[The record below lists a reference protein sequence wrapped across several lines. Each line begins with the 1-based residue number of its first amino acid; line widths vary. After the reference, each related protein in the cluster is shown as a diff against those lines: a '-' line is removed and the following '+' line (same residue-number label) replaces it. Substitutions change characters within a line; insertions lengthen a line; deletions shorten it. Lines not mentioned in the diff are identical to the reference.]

1 MAISEQLQQR
11 INNLT
16 QGMGEINPPSRP
28 ISNQE
33 MEIIR
38 QTDPM
43 AGRMGSADSG
53 FYTDAP
59 IAQFT
64 EREAE
69 RLDDQIRATGFFQ
82 DVDLSQ
88 LAPNQKLELLQGAQ
102 RIQEANQQ
110 QSMMETLPFN
120 PNSPMPEYN
129 PREKNMIGEDTGM
142 LRKANSSPT
151 IQQQLMMARDAVKPM
166 GAQFTEGEAERL
178 STAAFGDPINETQ
191 QAIDSLTQ
199 ELQMTTDPE
208 EAEGLGRMINKLQ
221 AQINAPMG
229 AMAQELAKVG
239 GGEDTAL
246 AHLRPGEI
254 VLPPEMMEDPRF
266 EKMVEDKFK
275 GLGIDPAQ
283 AVVGMGIASLNESTG
298 LEEFGFFKKLGKK
311 LGKVVKKVAPI
322 AMMFPG
328 VGTALGG
335 ALGGLGGLATK
346 GLAKVGLGGLGSA
359 LGGLGSSAMGMV
371 ANAGIPGLSSIA
383 GGTAQSFGGIKGGLG
398 SLKGLLGDGPLSGLL
413 GGGQQPSID
422 ELGKADGSTQVRID
436 RLRSEGMSDAQ
447 IMQNL
452 QQSGMAPQASGG
464 RSIFGGGTPGQ
475 SRIGMIEDML
485 KNRPSDPVREGGGMF
500 GGGGN
505 QGGGMFGGGGQ
516 GGGLGALGTAGLL
529 GLAGSLGKM
538 AYDETKNDSGV
549 PLTPL
554 NTMNAAGRFNMEAE
568 IARRMGQQAPNPVE
582 FGLLPQDNFPEL
594 SGGQAVPKGMMMG
607 GEVMMPMGYAQGGA
621 FPNKGLEALNKV
633 APQVV
638 DQMGYNMGGQ
648 VMPMGYNMGGRP
660 MMPMQYAEGGNVSM
674 EEFERQNG
682 MINGE
687 GTETSDDVPAMLSDG
702 EFVMT
707 GQAVRGA
714 GSYELQ
720 QGDGGILNLIPS
732 LDEDR
737 ERGTELLYNM
747 MEVFG
752 NRANAS

>member
-16 QGMGEINPPSRP
+16 NSMASPMGTIGGGTRAILDKEMEMFRDASPRLQDGSPLPSGMVPNMMQTMEFRDINQDGKEDRGQGMYRQSDLVPESSQGA
-28 ISNQE
+28 ISNRE
-33 MEIIR
+33 MEMFRDATPSMGTMGGGMGAISDQERQMFMDSMPR
-38 QTDPM
+38 QTD
-43 AGRMGSADSG
+43 
-53 FYTDAP
+53 
-59 IAQFT
+59 
-64 EREAE
+64 
-69 RLDDQIRATGFFQ
+69 
-82 DVDLSQ
+82 
-88 LAPNQKLELLQGAQ
+88 
-102 RIQEANQQ
+102 
-110 QSMMETLPFN
+110 
-120 PNSPMPEYN
+120 
-129 PREKNMIGEDTGM
+129 
-142 LRKANSSPT
+142 
-151 IQQQLMMARDAVKPM
+151 
-166 GAQFTEGEAERL
+166 
-178 STAAFGDPINETQ
+178 ETQ
-191 QAIDSLTQ
+191 QAIDALQQ

-208 EAEGLGRMINKLQ
+208 EAEGLGRMIQKLSLEMM
-221 AQINAPMG
+221 APMG
-229 AMAQELAKVG
+229 GLAKQLAQAG

-254 VLPPEMMEDPRF
+254 VLPPEMMEDPQF
-266 EKMVEDKFK
+266 EMMVEEKFNQ
-275 GLGIDPAQ
+275 LGINPEE
-283 AVVGMGIASLNESTG
+283 AVVGMGIASLNQSTG
-298 LEEFGFFKKLGKK
+298 LEEFGFFKKLGKSLK
-311 LGKVVKKVAPI
+311 KVVKKVAPI
-322 AMMFPG
+322 AMLVPG

-359 LGGLGSSAMGMV
+359 LGSVGSTVMGGI

-383 GGTAQSFGGIKGGLG
+383 GGTASGFGGIKAGLG
-398 SLKGLLGDGPLSGLL
+398 SLKGLVGDGPLSGLL
-413 GGGQQPSID
+413 GGGQQPSIEEVGAGD
-422 ELGKADGSTQVRID
+422 PMAQVRID

-452 QQSGMAPQASGG
+452 QQAGMAPQASQGNFNLGRALTGG
-464 RSIFGGGTPGQ
+464 AGRTPDMIK
-475 SRIGMIEDML
+475 SIEDRM
-485 KNRPSDPVREGGGMF
+485 KG
-500 GGGGN
+500 
-505 QGGGMFGGGGQ
+505 QGGSMFGGGQ

-538 AYDETKNDSGV
+538 AYDETKKDKGV

-594 SGGQAVPKGMMMG
+594 SGGQAVPTGMMMG
-607 GEVMMPMGYAQGGA
+607 GEVMMPMQMAEGGA
-621 FPNKGLEALNKV
+621 LPNKGLEALNKV

-638 DQMGYNMGGQ
+638 DQMGFNMGGQ

-660 MMPMQYAEGGNVSM
+660 MMPMQYAEGGNVAM
-674 EEFERQNG
+674 EDFQRQNG

-687 GTETSDDVPAMLSDG
+687 GTEISDDVPAMLSDG

>member
-1 MAISEQLQQR
+1 MDSIPQKQYDVEIDGKDYGFGFDSQPTDESIQALMQQLQ
-11 INNLT
+11 
-16 QGMGEINPPSRP
+16 
-28 ISNQE
+28 
-33 MEIIR
+33 
-38 QTDPM
+38 
-43 AGRMGSADSG
+43 
-53 FYTDAP
+53 
-59 IAQFT
+59 
-64 EREAE
+64 
-69 RLDDQIRATGFFQ
+69 
-82 DVDLSQ
+82 V
-88 LAPNQKLELLQGAQ
+88 
-102 RIQEANQQ
+102 
-110 QSMMETLPFN
+110 
-120 PNSPMPEYN
+120 
-129 PREKNMIGEDTGM
+129 
-142 LRKANSSPT
+142 
-151 IQQQLMMARDAVKPM
+151 
-166 GAQFTEGEAERL
+166 
-178 STAAFGDPINETQ
+178 
-191 QAIDSLTQ
+191 
-199 ELQMTTDPE
+199 TTDPE
-208 EAEGLGRMINKLQ
+208 EAEGISGMINKLE

-229 AMAQELAKVG
+229 GMAQELAKVG

-254 VLPPEMMEDPRF
+254 VLPPEMMEDPKF
-266 EKMVEDKFK
+266 EAMVEDKFK
-275 GLGIDPAQ
+275 GLGIDPRQ
-283 AVVGMGIASLNESTG
+283 AVVGMGIASLNQSTG
-298 LEEFGFFKKLGKK
+298 LEEFGFFKKLGKV
-311 LGKVVKKVAPI
+311 LKKVAPL
-322 AMMFPG
+322 AMLIPG

-359 LGGLGSSAMGMV
+359 LGSVGSTVMGGI

-383 GGTAQSFGGIKGGLG
+383 GGTAQGFGGIKGGLG

-413 GGGQQPSID
+413 GGGQQPSIQEVGAGD
-422 ELGKADGSTQVRID
+422 PMAQVRID

-475 SRIGMIEDML
+475 SQAGRLEDML
-485 KNRPSDPVREGGGMF
+485 RGRPSDPVR
-500 GGGGN
+500 
-505 QGGGMFGGGGQ
+505 QGGGMFGGGQ
-516 GGGLGALGTAGLL
+516 GGGLGGLGTAGLL

-554 NTMNAAGRFNMEAE
+554 NTMNAAGRFNNEAE

-594 SGGQAVPKGMMMG
+594 SGGQPAPVGMMG
-607 GEVMMPMGYAQGGA
+607 GGMVPMYAQGGA
-621 FPNKGLEALNKV
+621 FPNEGLEALNKV

-648 VMPMGYNMGGRP
+648 VMPIGYNMGGRP
-660 MMPMQYAEGGNVSM
+660 MMPMAYAEGGNVAM
-674 EEFERQNG
+674 EDFQRQNG

-687 GTETSDDVPAMLSDG
+687 GTEISDDVPAMLSDG

-737 ERGTELLYNM
+737 DRGTELLYNM

>member
-1 MAISEQLQQR
+1 MAISEGLQQR

-16 QGMGEINPPSRP
+16 GSMASPMGEINSPARP
-28 ISNQE
+28 ISDKE
-33 MEIIR
+33 MEMYMQANPNKPLFGSPSMGNIGGGKGAISDQER
-38 QTDPM
+38 QMLRESLGM
-43 AGRMGSADSG
+43 ASNDFGP
-53 FYTDAP
+53 DA
-59 IAQFT
+59 T
-64 EREAE
+64 KS
-69 RLDDQIRATGFFQ
+69 LDDAIRATGFFQ
-82 DVDLSQ
+82 DADLNALSGE
-88 LAPNQKLELLQGAQ
+88 QKLELLQGAQ

-110 QSMMETLPFN
+110 Q
-120 PNSPMPEYN
+120 
-129 PREKNMIGEDTGM
+129 
-142 LRKANSSPT
+142 
-151 IQQQLMMARDAVKPM
+151 LMMARDAIKPM

-199 ELQMTTDPE
+199 QLQVTTDPD
-208 EAEGLGRMINKLQ
+208 EAEGLGQMIQKLQ

-275 GLGIDPAQ
+275 GLGIDPKQ

-298 LEEFGFFKKLGKK
+298 LEEFGFFKKLGKV
-311 LGKVVKKVAPI
+311 LKKVAPLAVLI
-322 AMMFPG
+322 PG

-359 LGGLGSSAMGMV
+359 LGSLGSSAMGMV

-383 GGTAQSFGGIKGGLG
+383 GGTAGGFGSIGGGLG

-485 KNRPSDPVREGGGMF
+485 KNRPSDPARQGGGNSIF
-500 GGGGN
+500 GGGN
-505 QGGGMFGGGGQ
+505 Q

-538 AYDETKNDSGV
+538 AYDETKNDKGV

-582 FGLLPQDNFPEL
+582 FGLLPQNTMPEL
-594 SGGQAVPKGMMMG
+594 SGGQPAPVGM
-607 GEVMMPMGYAQGGA
+607 
-621 FPNKGLEALNKV
+621 
-633 APQVV
+633 
-638 DQMGYNMGGQ
+638 NMGGY

-660 MMPMQYAEGGNVSM
+660 MMPMQYAKGGNVSM
-674 EEFERQNG
+674 EDFERQNG

>member
-1 MAISEQLQQR
+1 MAISEGLQQR

-16 QGMGEINPPSRP
+16 GSMASPMGEINSPARP
-28 ISNQE
+28 ISDKE
-33 MEIIR
+33 MEMYMQANPNKPLFGSPSMGNIGGGKGAISDQER
-38 QTDPM
+38 QMLRESLGM
-43 AGRMGSADSG
+43 ASNDFGP
-53 FYTDAP
+53 DA
-59 IAQFT
+59 T
-64 EREAE
+64 KS
-69 RLDDQIRATGFFQ
+69 LDDAIRATGFFQ
-82 DVDLSQ
+82 DADLNALSGE
-88 LAPNQKLELLQGAQ
+88 QKLELLQGAQ

-110 QSMMETLPFN
+110 QSMMA
-120 PNSPMPEYN
+120 MD
-129 PREKNMIGEDTGM
+129 MIGGNKGAISNREMEMFG
-142 LRKANSSPT
+142 
-151 IQQQLMMARDAVKPM
+151 DATPSMGTMGGGM
-166 GAQFTEGEAERL
+166 GAISDQERQMFMD
-178 STAAFGDPINETQ
+178 SIPGQTDETQ
-191 QAIDSLTQ
+191 QAIDALTQ
-199 ELQMTTDPE
+199 QLQVTTDPD
-208 EAEGLGRMINKLQ
+208 EAEGLGQMIQKLFIQ
-221 AQINAPMG
+221 TRAPFSDR
-229 AMAQELAKVG
+229 AKELAQLG

-275 GLGIDPAQ
+275 GLGIDPKQ

-298 LEEFGFFKKLGKK
+298 LEEFGFFKKLGKV
-311 LGKVVKKVAPI
+311 LKKVAPI
-322 AMMFPG
+322 AMLIPG

-359 LGGLGSSAMGMV
+359 LGSLGSSAMGMV

-383 GGTAQSFGGIKGGLG
+383 GGTAGGFGSIGGGLG

-452 QQSGMAPQASGG
+452 QQSGMVPQASQGNFNLGRALTGG
-464 RSIFGGGTPGQ
+464 AGRTPDMIK
-475 SRIGMIEDML
+475 SIEDRM
-485 KNRPSDPVREGGGMF
+485 KGQGGSMF
-500 GGGGN
+500 GGGN
-505 QGGGMFGGGGQ
+505 Q

-538 AYDETKNDSGV
+538 AYDETKNDKGV

-582 FGLLPQDNFPEL
+582 FGLLPQNTMPEL
-594 SGGQAVPKGMMMG
+594 SGGQPAPVGM
-607 GEVMMPMGYAQGGA
+607 
-621 FPNKGLEALNKV
+621 
-633 APQVV
+633 
-638 DQMGYNMGGQ
+638 NMGGY

-674 EEFERQNG
+674 EDFERQNG

>member
-1 MAISEQLQQR
+1 MAISEGLQQR

-16 QGMGEINPPSRP
+16 SSMASPMGGMAQEGTMGGGMGAISDQDRQMFMDSIPQKQYDVEIDGKDYGFGFDSQP
-28 ISNQE
+28 
-33 MEIIR
+33 
-38 QTDPM
+38 TDE
-43 AGRMGSADSG
+43 S
-53 FYTDAP
+53 
-59 IAQFT
+59 
-64 EREAE
+64 
-69 RLDDQIRATGFFQ
+69 
-82 DVDLSQ
+82 
-88 LAPNQKLELLQGAQ
+88 
-102 RIQEANQQ
+102 IQAL
-110 QSMMETLPFN
+110 M
-120 PNSPMPEYN
+120 
-129 PREKNMIGEDTGM
+129 
-142 LRKANSSPT
+142 
-151 IQQQLMMARDAVKPM
+151 QQLQV
-166 GAQFTEGEAERL
+166 
-178 STAAFGDPINETQ
+178 
-191 QAIDSLTQ
+191 
-199 ELQMTTDPE
+199 TTDPE
-208 EAEGLGRMINKLQ
+208 EAEGISGMINKLE

-229 AMAQELAKVG
+229 GMAQELAKVG

-254 VLPPEMMEDPRF
+254 VLPPEMMEDPQF
-266 EKMVEDKFK
+266 EAMVEDKFK

-298 LEEFGFFKKLGKK
+298 LEEFGFFKKLGKV
-311 LGKVVKKVAPI
+311 LKKVAPI
-322 AMMFPG
+322 AMLIPG

-359 LGGLGSSAMGMV
+359 LGSVGSTVMGGI

-383 GGTAQSFGGIKGGLG
+383 GGTAQGFGGIKGGLG

-413 GGGQQPSID
+413 GGGQQPSIQEVGAGD
-422 ELGKADGSTQVRID
+422 PMAQVRID

-475 SRIGMIEDML
+475 SQAGRLEDML
-485 KNRPSDPVREGGGMF
+485 RGRPSDPVR
-500 GGGGN
+500 
-505 QGGGMFGGGGQ
+505 QGGGMFGGGQ
-516 GGGLGALGTAGLL
+516 GGGMGALGTAGLL

-554 NTMNAAGRFNMEAE
+554 NTMNAAGRFNNEAE

-594 SGGQAVPKGMMMG
+594 SGGQPAPVGMMG
-607 GEVMMPMGYAQGGA
+607 GGMVPMYAQGGA
-621 FPNKGLEALNKV
+621 FPNEGLEALNKV

-648 VMPMGYNMGGRP
+648 VMPIGYNMGGRP
-660 MMPMQYAEGGNVSM
+660 MMPMAYAEGGNVAM
-674 EEFERQNG
+674 EDFQRQNG

-687 GTETSDDVPAMLSDG
+687 GTEISDDVPAMLSDG

-737 ERGTELLYNM
+737 DRGTELLYNM

>member
-1 MAISEQLQQR
+1 MQTMEFRDINQDGKEDRGQGMYRQSDLVPESSQGAISNREMEMFR
-11 INNLT
+11 DAT
-16 QGMGEINPPSRP
+16 PSMGTMGGGMGA
-28 ISNQE
+28 ISDQE
-33 MEIIR
+33 RQMFMDSMPR
-38 QTDPM
+38 QTD
-43 AGRMGSADSG
+43 
-53 FYTDAP
+53 
-59 IAQFT
+59 
-64 EREAE
+64 
-69 RLDDQIRATGFFQ
+69 
-82 DVDLSQ
+82 
-88 LAPNQKLELLQGAQ
+88 
-102 RIQEANQQ
+102 
-110 QSMMETLPFN
+110 
-120 PNSPMPEYN
+120 
-129 PREKNMIGEDTGM
+129 
-142 LRKANSSPT
+142 
-151 IQQQLMMARDAVKPM
+151 
-166 GAQFTEGEAERL
+166 
-178 STAAFGDPINETQ
+178 ETQ

-208 EAEGLGRMINKLQ
+208 EAEGLGQMIQKLLVQ
-221 AQINAPMG
+221 TRAPFSDR
-229 AMAQELAKVG
+229 AKELAQLG

-322 AMMFPG
+322 AMLVPG

-335 ALGGLGGLATK
+335 VLGGIGGLATK
-346 GLAKVGLGGLGSA
+346 IPGIGGALGS
-359 LGGLGSSAMGMV
+359 LGSSAMSMV

-383 GGTAQSFGGIKGGLG
+383 GGTAQGFGGIKAGLG
-398 SLKGLLGDGPLSGLL
+398 SMKGLLGDGPLSGLL
-413 GGGQQPSID
+413 GGGQQPSIEEVGAGD
-422 ELGKADGSTQVRID
+422 PMAQVRID

-452 QQSGMAPQASGG
+452 QQAGMAPQASQGNFNLGRALTGG
-464 RSIFGGGTPGQ
+464 AGRTPDMIK
-475 SRIGMIEDML
+475 SIEDRM
-485 KNRPSDPVREGGGMF
+485 KG
-500 GGGGN
+500 
-505 QGGGMFGGGGQ
+505 QGGSMFGGGQ

-538 AYDETKNDSGV
+538 AYDETKKDKGV

-582 FGLLPQDNFPEL
+582 FGLLPQNTMPEL
-594 SGGQAVPKGMMMG
+594 SGGQAVPTGMMMG
-607 GEVMMPMGYAQGGA
+607 GEVMMPMQMAEGGA
-621 FPNKGLEALNKV
+621 LPNKGLEALNKV

-638 DQMGYNMGGQ
+638 DQMGFNMGGQ

-660 MMPMQYAEGGNVSM
+660 MMPMQYAEGGNVAM
-674 EEFERQNG
+674 EDFQRQNG

>member
-1 MAISEQLQQR
+1 MAISEGLQQR

-16 QGMGEINPPSRP
+16 SSMASPMGTIGGGRMEIGDGSPSMGAIGGGRMEMFRDATPSMGTMGGGMGA
-28 ISNQE
+28 ISDQD
-33 MEIIR
+33 R
-38 QTDPM
+38 QMFMDSIPRQ
-43 AGRMGSADSG
+43 GNAD
-53 FYTDAP
+53 
-59 IAQFT
+59 
-64 EREAE
+64 
-69 RLDDQIRATGFFQ
+69 
-82 DVDLSQ
+82 
-88 LAPNQKLELLQGAQ
+88 
-102 RIQEANQQ
+102 
-110 QSMMETLPFN
+110 
-120 PNSPMPEYN
+120 
-129 PREKNMIGEDTGM
+129 
-142 LRKANSSPT
+142 
-151 IQQQLMMARDAVKPM
+151 
-166 GAQFTEGEAERL
+166 
-178 STAAFGDPINETQ
+178 ETQ

-208 EAEGLGRMINKLQ
+208 EAEGLGQMINKLQ

-254 VLPPEMMEDPRF
+254 VLPPEMMEDPKF
-266 EKMVEDKFK
+266 EAMVEDKFK
-275 GLGIDPAQ
+275 GLGIDPRQ

-311 LGKVVKKVAPI
+311 LGKVIKKVAPI
-322 AMMFPG
+322 AMLVPG

-335 ALGGLGGLATK
+335 VLGGIGGSIGGALGMSGTTGIGGLIKSGVT
-346 GLAKVGLGGLGSA
+346 A
-359 LGGLGSSAMGMV
+359 LG
-371 ANAGIPGLSSIA
+371 NAGIPGLSSIA
-383 GGTAQSFGGIKGGLG
+383 GGASGGFQSLQGLG
-398 SLKGLLGDGPLSGLL
+398 SLQGMLGDGPLSGLL
-413 GGGQQPSID
+413 GGGQQPSIQEVGAGD
-422 ELGKADGSTQVRID
+422 PMAQVRID

-475 SRIGMIEDML
+475 SQAGRLEDML
-485 KNRPSDPVREGGGMF
+485 RGRPSDPVR
-500 GGGGN
+500 
-505 QGGGMFGGGGQ
+505 QGGGMFGGGQ
-516 GGGLGALGTAGLL
+516 GGGLGGLGTAGLL

-594 SGGQAVPKGMMMG
+594 SGGQPAPVGMMG
-607 GEVMMPMGYAQGGA
+607 GGMVPMYAQGGA
-621 FPNKGLEALNKV
+621 FPNEGLEALNKV

-648 VMPMGYNMGGRP
+648 VMPIGYNMGGRP
-660 MMPMQYAEGGNVSM
+660 MMPMAYAEGGNVAM
-674 EEFERQNG
+674 EDFQRQNG

-687 GTETSDDVPAMLSDG
+687 GTEISDDVPAMLSDG

-737 ERGTELLYNM
+737 DRGTELLYNM

>member
-16 QGMGEINPPSRP
+16 NSMASPMGTIGGGTGAILDKEMEMFRDSSPRLQDGSPLPSGMVPNMMQTMEFRDINQDGKEDRGQGMYRQSDLVPESSQGA
-28 ISNQE
+28 ISNR
-33 MEIIR
+33 EIMPR
-38 QTDPM
+38 QTD
-43 AGRMGSADSG
+43 
-53 FYTDAP
+53 
-59 IAQFT
+59 
-64 EREAE
+64 
-69 RLDDQIRATGFFQ
+69 
-82 DVDLSQ
+82 
-88 LAPNQKLELLQGAQ
+88 
-102 RIQEANQQ
+102 
-110 QSMMETLPFN
+110 
-120 PNSPMPEYN
+120 
-129 PREKNMIGEDTGM
+129 
-142 LRKANSSPT
+142 
-151 IQQQLMMARDAVKPM
+151 
-166 GAQFTEGEAERL
+166 
-178 STAAFGDPINETQ
+178 ETQ
-191 QAIDSLTQ
+191 QAIDALQQ

-208 EAEGLGRMINKLQ
+208 EAEGLGRMIQKLS
-221 AQINAPMG
+221 ASMMAPMG
-229 AMAQELAKVG
+229 GLAKQLAQAG

-254 VLPPEMMEDPRF
+254 VLPPEMMEDPKF
-266 EKMVEDKFK
+266 EAMVEDKFK

-311 LGKVVKKVAPI
+311 LGKIVKKVAPI
-322 AMMFPG
+322 AMLVPG

-346 GLAKVGLGGLGSA
+346 GLTKIGLGGLGSA
-359 LGGLGSSAMGMV
+359 LGSVGSTVMGGI

-383 GGTAQSFGGIKGGLG
+383 GGTASGFGGIKAGLG
-398 SLKGLLGDGPLSGLL
+398 SLKGLVGDGPLSGLL
-413 GGGQQPSID
+413 GGGQQPSIEEVGAGD
-422 ELGKADGSTQVRID
+422 PMAQVRID

-452 QQSGMAPQASGG
+452 QQSGMVPQVSQGNFNLGRALTGG
-464 RSIFGGGTPGQ
+464 A
-475 SRIGMIEDML
+475 E
-485 KNRPSDPVREGGGMF
+485 
-500 GGGGN
+500 
-505 QGGGMFGGGGQ
+505 GGGMFGGGGQ

-538 AYDETKNDSGV
+538 AYDETKKDTGV

-582 FGLLPQDNFPEL
+582 FGLLPQDNFPVL
-594 SGGQAVPKGMMMG
+594 SGGQAVPTGMMMG
-607 GEVMMPMGYAQGGA
+607 GEVMMPMQMAEGGA
-621 FPNKGLEALNKV
+621 LPNKGLEALNKV

-638 DQMGYNMGGQ
+638 DQMGFNMGGQ

-660 MMPMQYAEGGNVSM
+660 IMPMQYAEGGNVAM
-674 EEFERQNG
+674 EDFQRQNG

>member
-1 MAISEQLQQR
+1 MYMQANPNKPLFGSPSMGNIGGGKGAISDQERQMLR
-11 INNLT
+11 ESL
-16 QGMGEINPPSRP
+16 GMA
-28 ISNQE
+28 SN
-33 MEIIR
+33 
-38 QTDPM
+38 DFGP
-43 AGRMGSADSG
+43 
-53 FYTDAP
+53 DA
-59 IAQFT
+59 T
-64 EREAE
+64 KS
-69 RLDDQIRATGFFQ
+69 LDDAIRATGFFQ
-82 DVDLSQ
+82 DADLNALSGE
-88 LAPNQKLELLQGAQ
+88 QKLELLQGAQ

-110 QSMMETLPFN
+110 QSMMA
-120 PNSPMPEYN
+120 MD
-129 PREKNMIGEDTGM
+129 MIGGN
-142 LRKANSSPT
+142 K
-151 IQQQLMMARDAVKPM
+151 
-166 GAQFTEGEAERL
+166 GAISNREMEM
-178 STAAFGDPINETQ
+178 FGDASPSSLIQLSNGQDIQVVRENDPSINQFIEAGYRMVPSPSTSINVGATDETQ

-199 ELQMTTDPE
+199 QLQVTTDPD
-208 EAEGLGRMINKLQ
+208 EAEGLGQMIQKLFIQ
-221 AQINAPMG
+221 TRAPFSDR
-229 AMAQELAKVG
+229 AKELAQLG

-275 GLGIDPAQ
+275 GLGIDPKQ

-298 LEEFGFFKKLGKK
+298 LEEFGFFKKLGKV
-311 LGKVVKKVAPI
+311 LKKVAPI
-322 AMMFPG
+322 AMLIPG

-359 LGGLGSSAMGMV
+359 LGSLGSSAMGMV

-383 GGTAQSFGGIKGGLG
+383 GGTAGGFGGIGGGLG

-464 RSIFGGGTPGQ
+464 RNIFGGGTPGQ

-485 KNRPSDPVREGGGMF
+485 KNRPSDPARQGGGNSIF
-500 GGGGN
+500 GGGN
-505 QGGGMFGGGGQ
+505 Q

-538 AYDETKNDSGV
+538 AYDETKNDKGV

-582 FGLLPQDNFPEL
+582 FGLLPQNTMPEL
-594 SGGQAVPKGMMMG
+594 SGGQPAPVGM
-607 GEVMMPMGYAQGGA
+607 
-621 FPNKGLEALNKV
+621 
-633 APQVV
+633 
-638 DQMGYNMGGQ
+638 NMGGY

-660 MMPMQYAEGGNVSM
+660 MMPMQYAKGGNVAM
-674 EEFERQNG
+674 EDFQRQNG

>member
-1 MAISEQLQQR
+1 MAISEGLQQR

-16 QGMGEINPPSRP
+16 SSMASPMGGMAQEGTMGGGMGAISDQDRQMFMDSIPQKQYDVEIDGKDYGFGFDSQP
-28 ISNQE
+28 
-33 MEIIR
+33 
-38 QTDPM
+38 TDE
-43 AGRMGSADSG
+43 S
-53 FYTDAP
+53 
-59 IAQFT
+59 
-64 EREAE
+64 
-69 RLDDQIRATGFFQ
+69 
-82 DVDLSQ
+82 
-88 LAPNQKLELLQGAQ
+88 
-102 RIQEANQQ
+102 IQAL
-110 QSMMETLPFN
+110 M
-120 PNSPMPEYN
+120 
-129 PREKNMIGEDTGM
+129 
-142 LRKANSSPT
+142 
-151 IQQQLMMARDAVKPM
+151 QQLQV
-166 GAQFTEGEAERL
+166 
-178 STAAFGDPINETQ
+178 
-191 QAIDSLTQ
+191 
-199 ELQMTTDPE
+199 TTDPE
-208 EAEGLGRMINKLQ
+208 EAEGISGMINKLE

-229 AMAQELAKVG
+229 GMAQELAKVG

-254 VLPPEMMEDPRF
+254 VLPPEMMEDPKF
-266 EKMVEDKFK
+266 EAMVEDKFK
-275 GLGIDPAQ
+275 GLGIDPRQ
-283 AVVGMGIASLNESTG
+283 AVVGMGIASLNQSTG
-298 LEEFGFFKKLGKK
+298 LEEFGFFKKLGKV
-311 LGKVVKKVAPI
+311 LKKVAPL
-322 AMMFPG
+322 AMLIPG

-359 LGGLGSSAMGMV
+359 LGSVGSTVMGGI

-383 GGTAQSFGGIKGGLG
+383 GGTAQGFGGIKGGLG

-413 GGGQQPSID
+413 GGGQQPSIEEVGAGD
-422 ELGKADGSTQVRID
+422 PMAQVRID

-452 QQSGMAPQASGG
+452 QQSGMAPQASSG

-475 SRIGMIEDML
+475 SQAGRLEDML
-485 KNRPSDPVREGGGMF
+485 RGRPSDPVR
-500 GGGGN
+500 
-505 QGGGMFGGGGQ
+505 QGGGMFGGGQ
-516 GGGLGALGTAGLL
+516 GGGMGALGTAGLL

-554 NTMNAAGRFNMEAE
+554 NTMNAAGRFNNEAE

-594 SGGQAVPKGMMMG
+594 SGGQPAPVGMMG
-607 GEVMMPMGYAQGGA
+607 GGMVPMYAQGGA
-621 FPNKGLEALNKV
+621 FPNEGLEALNKV

-648 VMPMGYNMGGRP
+648 VMPIGYNMGGRP
-660 MMPMQYAEGGNVSM
+660 MMPMAYAEGGNVAM
-674 EEFERQNG
+674 EDFQRQNG

-687 GTETSDDVPAMLSDG
+687 GTEISDDVPAMLSDG

-737 ERGTELLYNM
+737 DRGTELLYNM